1 MVALVEHPLA
11 FLCLLLAC
19 AGACAQP
26 YPTKP
31 IRLLVGFTPGGAADL
46 SARII
51 TRKMAEGMGATF
63 VVENRP
69 GAGGN
74 IAAQIVAGASADGH
88 TLFWGSV
95 GPLTVSPAMGVKLP
109 YDAFADFSPI
119 GLAVNSCNV
128 LVARPGFPAS
138 SVSELIALA
147 KAKPG
152 QLNYASQGTGST
164 GHLAGEL
171 LKTLTGTDIV
181 HVGYRGGAE
190 VVTSVMSG
198 EMALA
203 FVSVTGLR
211 GMGERVRP
219 LATTCSKRDA
229 GLPNL
234 PTFAESGVRNYE
246 ATFWYGLLGPARTA
260 APVVALLNTRLRA
273 AVTDPTVAQPLEIQ
287 GLTAAPTSP
296 AGFRDIILADYR
308 KWKQVFGGKTVER

>member
-1 MVALVEHPLA
+1 
-11 FLCLLLAC
+11 
-19 AGACAQP
+19 
-26 YPTKP
+26 
-31 IRLLVGFTPGGAADL
+31 VGFTPGGAADL

-51 TRKMAEGMGATF
+51 TRKMAEGMGAVF
-63 VVENRP
+63 VIENRP

-74 IAAQIVAGASADGH
+74 IAAQIVASANADGH

-109 YDAFADFSPI
+109 YDAFADFSPV

-138 SVSELIALA
+138 SVSELVALA

-181 HVGYRGGAE
+181 HIGYRGGAE

-211 GMGERVRP
+211 GMAERVKP
-219 LATTCSKRDA
+219 LAITCSKRDA

-234 PTFAESGVRNYE
+234 PTFAESGVKNYE
-246 ATFWYGLLGPARTA
+246 ATFWYGLLAPARTA
-260 APVVALLNTRLRA
+260 APVVTLLNTRLRA
-273 AVTDPTVAQPLEIQ
+273 AVSDPAIAQPLEIQ
-287 GLTAAPTSP
+287 GLTPAPTSP
-296 AGFRDIILADYR
+296 SGFRDIILADYR
-308 KWKQVFGGKTVER
+308 KWKLVFGGKTGER